1 MTTSAGGPR
10 DPIAAVVGRDR
21 ALVWVG
27 LAGLALGAW
36 GYLLHLSR
44 TMGAADT
51 DMTGMA
57 GMAGMGA
64 VAAPWTPADVAFTA
78 AMWATMM
85 AGMMLPAAAPV
96 ILLFAGVNRR
106 RREQGGVA
114 VPTAVFLLGY
124 LVVWSAFSGGA
135 ALAQW
140 GLHTAAL
147 LSPLM
152 ATTSPV
158 LGGALL
164 IAAGV
169 YQLTPLK
176 EVCLA
181 SCRSPLGW
189 LMTEW
194 REGVG
199 GAFRMGLGHGAYCLG
214 CCGILMGLLFVTGVM
229 NLLWVAVIAAFVLVE
244 KVAPAGVLVG
254 RVAGVALIAVGLAL
268 VGRAAGLGGP

>member
-27 LAGLALGAW
+27 LAGLTLGAW

-44 TMGAADT
+44 TMGASDA
-51 DMTGMA
+51 GMV
-57 GMAGMGA
+57 GMAGMGP
-64 VAAPWTPADVAFTA
+64 VVAPWTPADVAFTA

-114 VPTAVFLLGY
+114 VPTTVFLLGY
-124 LVVWSAFSGGA
+124 LVVWSGFSGGA
-135 ALAQW
+135 ALVQW
-140 GLHTAAL
+140 GLHAAAL

-181 SCRSPLGW
+181 RCRSPLGW

-199 GAFRMGLGHGAYCLG
+199 GAFRMGLGHGAHCLG
-214 CCGILMGLLFVTGVM
+214 CCWILMGLLFVTGVM

-254 RVAGVALIAVGLAL
+254 RVAGVALIAAGLAL